1 MKKTERG
8 TSENRAIRKDV
19 VREAITRLRTDY
31 LRIPPS
37 SVGTTTKQLDAWRAT
52 LSGLGP
58 VFSHFSRYLGTR
70 HDLFHP
76 ETCEALLHTGMIAVS
91 ANQRLAE
98 THQLHFPDSDAAS
111 LTNLRPDKDRCDHLT
126 HYYRWPGEM
135 HLSLRLLNPEF
146 LALWDADQK
155 LLELLTAPAKQLF
168 WATIDLKEV
177 IADFRSTVEEALELD
192 TIAQTY
198 RNLAPIEQQDQQGD
212 FGVFAL
218 PEVDDEFC
226 GAGIL
231 GLREPP
237 PDSPE
242 PTAHA
247 AYSQLLTNGSGHAR
261 TDIARDLCVC
271 WLHQALRGTWFP
283 VDLTVKNLGVAKG
296 GKPAFLGGPVATID
310 RDTQDFLFRYLC
322 AVAASQPDT
331 AADILVSQLNPTRH
345 AKGIEEVR
353 DLFRQIVPFRDGQI
367 NVNGDH
373 ELFAE
378 HILIQ
383 LRVIREAGYPL
394 RPELVNFQRSLASVA
409 RTAHA
414 LSPRRDTFKDA
425 LYEFRWTESLN
436 NLRNM
441 FTLGSAMKHGQD
453 FLNLLMEIPEKMNL
467 AAQGRGPAQSSFA
480 PNQERTPKR
489 SSKALLLAHI
499 SPLLIIAWLFH
510 SLLKYGEGSPLI
522 ETLLV
527 LSSIG
532 ISISLIR
539 CLSNRE

>member
-1 MKKTERG
+1 MKNTERG
-8 TSENRAIRKDV
+8 SSTSYALRKDV
-19 VREAITRLRTDY
+19 VRVAISRLRTEI
-31 LRIPPS
+31 LHIPPI
-37 SVGTTTKQLDAWRAT
+37 SVGTTVEQLDFWRGT
-52 LSGLGP
+52 LSELGP
-58 VFSHFSRYLGTR
+58 VFSHFGRYLGTR
-70 HDLFHP
+70 NDLFHP
-76 ETCEALLHTGMIAVS
+76 EVCGALLETGTVAVL
-91 ANQRLAE
+91 ANQQLAE
-98 THQLHFPDSDAAS
+98 AHQIRYPDSDAAS
-111 LTNLRPDKDRCDHLT
+111 LTHLRPDKDRSDHLT

-155 LLELLTAPAKQLF
+155 LLELLTAPAKKLWPTF
-168 WATIDLKEV
+168 DLKKV
-177 IADFRSTVEEALELD
+177 IADFRASVEEALELE
-192 TIAQTY
+192 TIAQSY
-198 RNLAPIEQQDQQGD
+198 RNLVPIEQQNQQGAFD
-212 FGVFAL
+212 LFAL
-218 PEVDDEFC
+218 SEIDDEFC

-231 GLREPP
+231 GFREPT

-247 AYSQLLTNGSGHAR
+247 AYTKILKNGSGHAR
-261 TDIARDLCVC
+261 TDLARDLCVC
-271 WLHQALRGTWFP
+271 WLNQALRGTWFP
-283 VDLTVKNLGVAKG
+283 VDLTDKNLGVAKG

-322 AVAASQPDT
+322 AVSASQPDV

-367 NVNGDH
+367 NENGDH

-425 LYEFRWTESLN
+425 LYEFRWTESLT

-467 AAQGRGPAQSSFA
+467 AAQGRGPVQSSFA
-480 PNQERTPKR
+480 PNQDRPPKR
-489 SSKALLLAHI
+489 SSAALLIAHI
-499 SPLLIIAWLFH
+499 SPLLIIAWLFQ

-539 CLSNRE
+539 CLIKRE